1 MVDSLKSKVDVL
13 ETILKKTRFQEE
25 LIKSKTYDDIN
36 WSQFD
41 VLIEEKDQAI
51 SRIETLDDGFQQIFD
66 KMKDEI
72 DANRSLYASD
82 IKDMQELIKKVTDL
96 GVSIQALE
104 ERNRQEIE
112 RIVMSSKKE
121 IKSAKKKLKVSGAYI
136 ASMYGGNSQPE
147 STKIDNKK

>member
-1 MVDSLKSKVDVL
+1 MVDSLKSKAELL
-13 ETILKKTRFQEE
+13 ETILKKTKFQEE
-25 LIKSKTYDDIN
+25 LIKAKVYDDIN

-51 SRIETLDDGFQQIFD
+51 SRIESLDDGFQQIFD
-66 KMKDEI
+66 KMKQELDGNK
-72 DANRSLYASD
+72 ASYASE
-82 IKDMQELIKKVTDL
+82 IKEMQELIKKITDL
-96 GVSIQALE
+96 GISIQTLE

-136 ASMYGGNSQPE
+136 ASMYGGNTQPE